1 MARFRALVIPA
12 LAAAGLVG
20 TIGLGSAAAQ
30 SKTARG
36 TVTAA
41 SDSSLTVKAG
51 TVEMTFA
58 IDKDTAVVASG
69 AGTKTREAKAAGASG
84 IKLTDVVKVGTAVA
98 VMYTGTGGAMK
109 ATEVRSV
116 LPSAGAGGGSPA
128 AAPADKRAAGKVK
141 SISAASLTVT
151 DGGKDWTFGVN
162 AGTEVLGTGA
172 GTATAA
178 AGGRT
183 AITNLVGVGDTVTVM
198 YKEAGTAMT
207 ATSVRVTIKSK

>member
-51 TVEMTFA
+51 TEEMTFA
-58 IDKDTAVVASG
+58 IDKDTAVLASG
-69 AGTKTREAKAAGASG
+69 AGTKTRQAKAAGASG

-116 LPSAGAGGGSPA
+116 PSAGAGGGSPA

-141 SISAASLTVT
+141 SVSAAALTVT